1 MSKAAEEKKA
11 TEVTM
16 SQGNHWNYISVFL
29 LCKISDVFCLINAL
43 DSYSNLE

>member
-1 MSKAAEEKKA
+1 MSKAAEQKKT
-11 TEVTM
+11 TEVTV
-16 SQGNHWNYISVFL
+16 SQDNHWKYISVFL